1 MIEAAFFTYQR
12 VLAFAKLRLSS
23 SLVGRFS
30 RPIQMFLGVIAMGE
44 SASYQHDIVA
54 WANEQ
59 ARLLRA
65 GELGRLDIEHLA
77 EEIEDVGKSEQRE
90 LASRMAVLL
99 AHLLKW
105 KYEPGRRS
113 RSWEATLRVQ
123 RDSIA
128 RRLQRTPSL
137 KHSLDDPDW
146 WRDAWSDALAKAI
159 EETGLSDFP
168 DRCPWSLDQILDADW
183 KPE

>member
-1 MIEAAFFTYQR
+1 MTTNAGYDQD
-12 VLAFAKLRLSS
+12 
-23 SLVGRFS
+23 
-30 RPIQMFLGVIAMGE
+30 VI
-44 SASYQHDIVA
+44 A

-65 GELGRLDIEHLA
+65 GHFDRLDIEHLA

-90 LASRMAVLL
+90 LASRVSVLL

-105 KYEPGRRS
+105 QFQPARRS
-113 RSWEATLRVQ
+113 RSWGATIRVQ
-123 RDSIA
+123 RDGLA

-137 KHSLDDPDW
+137 RRSLDDPGW
-146 WRDAWSDALAKAI
+146 WRDAWGDPLASAI

-168 DRCPWSLDQILDADW
+168 DQCPWSIAEILDQDW
-183 KPE
+183 KPD